1 MFSKINKNDIMEPE
15 LLSGEFMAIINSG
28 NTNIYPGLPVD
39 RQRCDSKMAA
49 ALPGDSFISAS
60 KNQVST
66 GLISPD
72 ILKKKNIRDESVQEK
87 KTLTSSE
94 KVSTSPSLNEQ
105 KDKSSQV
112 TQTGKIYEPS
122 LYKRFT
128 ARTKHYLQQFL
139 AVTMLAGALTTG
151 PVSAA
156 TTSFD
161 RETNKPVAERVEGS
175 DGNDSSGSLRKLMDG
190 AKSAA
195 QKVEDFGDR
204 FEEANKLQR
213 KIGDYDLKIKFMD
226 PSIDIKP
233 RLNPRIKDGELEL
246 KGKAYI
252 KTEMDLLETQLSK
265 QEQQGEW
272 LVTKGFRG
280 KIDSE
285 YKLGYAGK
293 WSNSQDLHEE
303 EKIDE
308 MGVSAHL
315 HGFMQWD
322 RDFGEDVHL
331 KMGVSAGVSHN
342 ITENDTTLNVKG
354 EQKLTGSRVQI
365 FGHNFRWVAEAEEE
379 VKYSIQND
387 RLDAEYEIVA
397 GLQKKIPVTVMGKKI
412 DIDFT
417 VGPGI
422 KGDTDNFAGFKP
434 MAKLKALF

>member
-1 MFSKINKNDIMEPE
+1 MGS
-15 LLSGEFMAIINSG
+15 FMAIISSG
-28 NTNIYPGLPVD
+28 NTNRYTDLPVD
-39 RQRCDSKMAA
+39 RQWCDRKMPT
-49 ALPGDSFISAS
+49 ALPGDSFICG
-60 KNQVST
+60 NEHHVST

-72 ILKKKNIRDESVQEK
+72 IVKKKNGQTESVYDK
-87 KTLTSSE
+87 KPVVSSE
-94 KVSTSPSLNEQ
+94 EMSASPTPNEQ

-112 TQTGKIYEPS
+112 MQAGKMYEPS

-128 ARTKHYLQQFL
+128 IRTKHYLQQFL
-139 AVTMLAGALTTG
+139 AVTMLAGALTAG

-156 TTSFD
+156 AASFNG
-161 RETNKPVAERVEGS
+161 ESNKPVAERVEGS
-175 DGNDSSGSLRKLMDG
+175 DGNDSSGNMRKLMDG
-190 AKSAA
+190 AKFAA
-195 QKVEDFGDR
+195 QKVEDIGDQIK
-204 FEEANKLQR
+204 EANKLQR
-213 KIGDYDLKIKFMD
+213 KIGDYDLKIKYMD
-226 PSIDIKP
+226 PSIKIKP

-252 KTEMDLLETQLSK
+252 KTEMDLLETELSK

-285 YKLGYAGK
+285 YNLGYAAK
-293 WSNSQDLHEE
+293 WSKSQDLHEE

-308 MGVSAHL
+308 MGISAHL

-322 RDFGEDVHL
+322 RDLGEDVHL

-365 FGHNFRWVAEAEEE
+365 FGHDFRWVAEAEEE
-379 VKYSIQND
+379 IKYSIQND
-387 RLDAEYEIVA
+387 RFDAEYEMVA
-397 GLQKKIPVTVMGKKI
+397 GIQKKIPVKVMGKKI

-422 KGDTDNFAGFKP
+422 KGDIDNIAGFKP